1 MRDNIT
7 SVTNFREC
15 SLWCCNKAVYR
26 RPRRIS
32 NHKLPFYNFWNF
44 FYSFPRLSFDD
55 HDANVPC
62 THALS
67 FQYRAFP
74 SRLFPLVAR
83 SPARV
88 GFKSRP
94 DIFVLS
100 ISSPILQTDLNLY
113 SPTFRPGN
121 TIVGKLAKRVTREN
135 NPREILGMESLKR
148 NFCKNWTD
156 FDIRL

>member
-100 ISSPILQTDLNLY
+100 ISTPLRRSSKLTLTFILRL
-113 SPTFRPGN
+113 SVPE
-121 TIVGKLAKRVTREN
+121 TRSLEN
-135 NPREILGMESLKR
+135 WWQKGDARE
-148 NFCKNWTD
+148 
-156 FDIRL
+156 